1 MKETSTI
8 GTTKRIG
15 TIALGIV
22 IAFVLGFGQGD
33 FFNGN
38 IAKAETEQSTSD
50 DESKEEVVIVQ
61 AVNAISTTVQ
71 LHVTHLLYFISE
83 NILTDGPKVD
93 AGFFEKLSIDGYVNV
108 IIRHIISP
116 NAP

>member
-1 MKETSTI
+1 MKETSII

-50 DESKEEVVIVQ
+50 DESKE
-61 AVNAISTTVQ
+61 
-71 LHVTHLLYFISE
+71 
-83 NILTDGPKVD
+83 
-93 AGFFEKLSIDGYVNV
+93 
-108 IIRHIISP
+108 
-116 NAP
+116 